1 MLNLDFKGRRL
12 KKEILSLLSEVPDLP
27 KADRDNVVM
36 FLEGGEWG
44 LAFDSLCH
52 QIYENDITIA
62 ENFYERAAS
71 IASSMQIE
79 NSEWAFLSELVREC

>member
-12 KKEILSLLSEVPDLP
+12 KKEILSLLSEAANLP
-27 KADRDNVVM
+27 QADRDNVIM
-36 FLEGGEWG
+36 FLEAGEWG

-52 QIYENDITIA
+52 QIFENDITIG
-62 ENFYERAAS
+62 ENFYARAAS

-79 NSEWAFLSELVREC
+79 NSEWAFLRKQVR

>member
-12 KKEILSLLSEVPDLP
+12 KKEIISLLSEVPDLP
-27 KADRDNVVM
+27 KADRDNVTM

-52 QIYENDITIA
+52 QIFENDITIG
-62 ENFYERAAS
+62 ENFYARAAS

-79 NSEWAFLSELVREC
+79 NSEWAFLRKQVR